1 MHTALVVP
9 CFNEAARLDG
19 AEFVRRLEADPQ
31 LHLVFADDGSTDG
44 TAALLTQLAEAH
56 PGRVTITTLPQNRG
70 KAEAVRRGTLAALER
85 EPDLVGYW
93 DADLA
98 TPLDALDEMR
108 TLFQGQPEALVV
120 MGARVKLLGRSIERK
135 ATRHYIGRIFATF
148 ASRILGMAVYD
159 TQCGAKLFR
168 VTPLTHRLFEAPFV
182 SRWLFDVEL
191 LARLRKALHA
201 DPSPVVIEHPLRQWH
216 DVKGSKLRIGDFV
229 AAGFSLVRIAWTYR

>member
-9 CFNEAARLDG
+9 CFNEAARLDT
-19 AEFVRRLEADPQ
+19 AEFGRCLESDPQ

-44 TAALLTQLAEAH
+44 TPAILQQLANAH
-56 PGRVTITTLPQNRG
+56 PGRITITTLPQNRG

-85 EPDLVGYW
+85 GPELVGYW

-98 TPLDALDEMR
+98 TPLDALDDMR
-108 TLFQGQPEALVV
+108 SLFHEQPEALLV

-135 ATRHYIGRIFATF
+135 ALRHYVGRIFATL

-168 VTPLTHRLFEAPFV
+168 VTPLTHRLFETPFV

-201 DPSPVVIEHPLRQWH
+201 DPTPVVIEHPLRQWH

-229 AAGFSLVRIAWTYR
+229 AAGFALTKIAWVYR